1 VIKETPALRKRLIV
15 IGIALVVA
23 YVGGTQI
30 LEAIMHHGWVDVGSR
45 DALDRSGVIYVPSER
60 VFVVADTEHPVALS
74 AISPHLGEQLL
85 FCRSSGWFQDVHG
98 DKFDRFGVYATGPS
112 PHGMDHVELRQ
123 IDDLL
128 QINPTAATDGL
139 SRNARVPQQPTG
151 PFCPDRPAVE
161 SGFARSP

>member
-1 VIKETPALRKRLIV
+1 VIKETPDLRKRLIV
-15 IGIALVVA
+15 IGIALVAA

-30 LEAIMHHGWVDVGSR
+30 RATVMHHGWVDVGSR

-60 VFVVADTEHPVALS
+60 VFVVGNAEHPVALS

-85 FCRSSGWFQDVHG
+85 FCRSSDWFQDVHG

-128 QINPTAATDGL
+128 QINPTAVTDGL

-151 PFCPDRPAVE
+151 PFCPDRPAAE
-161 SGFARSP
+161 SGFAASP